1 MPASTPA
8 APGRFIRYA
17 LVILPLGLIITS
29 IISFGIWWN
38 KKQKVEERSYAYATA
53 LRREMSLP
61 ALERYTGIL
70 REVMQP
76 QGLERL
82 SAVASFI
89 DSSMSA
95 ENMGYAPKRDRF
107 YDGGVEMSNVYVE
120 LTGKQRPHEV
130 RLILVPYGAQGRT
143 DAEIQAL
150 AGMMALGHAMAGA
163 RGDTTFRMAAVPLGV
178 KDPSGRNALE
188 RLAGTMLDR
197 QERMMQ
203 VTVLGGV
210 DEPLLEEI
218 RKVFKTSQTGTV
230 IESLP
235 ATQTL
240 EDTLKAMAALKE
252 RF

>member
-1 MPASTPA
+1 MSDSPPV

-17 LVILPLGLIITS
+17 LVFLPLGLIITS
-29 IISFGIWWN
+29 IISFGIWWT
-38 KKQKVEERSYAYATA
+38 KKQSVEERSYAYATA
-53 LRREMSLP
+53 LRSEMTLP
-61 ALERYTGIL
+61 SLERYTGIL

-107 YDGGVEMSNVYVE
+107 FDGGLEQSNVYVE
-120 LTGKQRPHEV
+120 LTGKQRPYEV
-130 RLILVPYGAQGRT
+130 RLILVPYGAQGRG
-143 DAEIQAL
+143 DVEIQAL
-150 AGMMALGHAMAGA
+150 AGMMSLGHALAGA
-163 RGDTTFRMAAVPLGV
+163 RGDTTLRMAAVPLGV

-188 RLAGTMLDR
+188 RLAASMLDR
-197 QERMMQ
+197 QERIMQ

-210 DEPLLEEI
+210 DGPLLEEVK
-218 RKVFKTSQTGTV
+218 KVFKTSQTGTV

-235 ATQTL
+235 ATLTH
-240 EDTLKAMAALKE
+240 EETLKSMTGLKA